1 MFPSDPPT
9 FFILLFVICLLI
21 ILCVKF
27 FFMFNVCCN
36 ESKSKGKYGHSSQSN
51 NRYYSQRVGNR
62 NQKDPT
68 SKFGLEEVIVLDDS
82 ISSPLTTV
90 TTKDSGHVSI
100 LPKGGP
106 SSVRTQ
112 DEDIEE
118 DERDAIQAL
127 NHVLEDEQEASVSL
141 IRHQQQQKPDEKLP
155 EYTFC
160 MSQVKTHTQAK
171 IMAQRMSGGDTPVEV
186 YQDLNV
192 FPDKNQPFFQ
202 MNQRHH
208 LKVSA
213 GGKEFIAKVIFPYD
227 PATKPTP
234 VTRSRMN
241 PRAKKPGTRYTRPSS
256 SARRVH
262 SRHR

>member
-1 MFPSDPPT
+1 MILSDPPT
-9 FFILLFVICLLI
+9 FFILLFVVCVLI
-21 ILCVKF
+21 VLCVKF
-27 FFMFNVCCN
+27 FSMFNNCCD
-36 ESKSKGKYGHSSQSN
+36 KSRGKYGHSSQSN
-51 NRYYSQRVGNR
+51 HRYNSERVGSR
-62 NQKDPT
+62 PA
-68 SKFGLEEVIVLDDS
+68 SKFSLEEVIVLDNS

-127 NHVLEDEQEASVSL
+127 NHVLEDEEASVSL

-160 MSQVKTHTQAK
+160 MSQIKTHTQAK
-171 IMAQRMSGGDTPVEV
+171 RMAQRMSGGETPVEIN
-186 YQDLNV
+186 QDLNV

-202 MNQRHH
+202 MNQKHH

-227 PATKPTP
+227 PATKPAP

-241 PRAKKPGTRYTRPSS
+241 PRAKNQKPGTKYIRGSS
-256 SARRVH
+256 RRVY
-262 SRHR
+262 SRR